1 MQTVIGSTGIIG
13 RLTAKELI
21 RYTDK
26 IRLVSRN
33 PVRVN
38 NSDELLQ
45 ADVTDI
51 NQMREAV
58 SGSDVVYMTIGLAYN
73 IKIWETQWPVIIRNV
88 ITACLENNSKLV
100 FFDNIYSLGY
110 VNGWMKEDTI
120 MKPVSRKG
128 YVRKKLTEMIINAVE
143 KNNLNA
149 IILRGADFYGYNTL
163 SFINLMVFERL
174 SRGKKPQWLVNDMV
188 KHSFTYTPDAGRAM
202 AILGNTPDA
211 YNQIWHAPTDNDVLN
226 GKEIIALCE
235 EAFGVKTGYSVIKKP
250 VLKLIGLFNINI
262 KESIEMLYQNEF
274 DYLFDSSKF
283 EKRFNIKPTM
293 YKDGIYETTK
303 FMENKRS

>member
-1 MQTVIGSTGIIG
+1 MQTIIGSTGIIG
-13 RLTAKELI
+13 RLTAKELT

-33 PVRVN
+33 PVKVN
-38 NSDELLQ
+38 LNDELFK

-58 SGSDVVYMTIGLAYN
+58 SSSEVVYLTVGLAYST
-73 IKIWETQWPVIIRNV
+73 KVWETQWPVIIQNV
-88 ITACLENNSKLV
+88 ITTCLENNSKLV

-110 VNGWMKEDTI
+110 VKGWMKEDTPT
-120 MKPVSRKG
+120 KPVSRKG
-128 YVRKKLTEMIINAVE
+128 LIRKKLTEMIMNAVE

-163 SFINLMVFERL
+163 SFINLMVFEKL
-174 SRGKKPQWLVNDMV
+174 FKGKKPQWLVNDMV

-202 AILGNTPDA
+202 AILGNTPQA
-211 YNQIWHAPTDNDVLN
+211 YNQIWHAPTDNGVLN
-226 GKEIIALCE
+226 GKEIIGLCE
-235 EAFGVKTGYSVIKKP
+235 EAFGVKTGYSVLQKSA
-250 VLKLIGLFNINI
+250 LKLIGLFNSNI

-283 EKRFNIKPTM
+283 EKIFNIKPTT
-293 YKDGIYETTK
+293 YKDGINETVK
-303 FMENKRS
+303 LIKNKR